1 MSGLQRKV
9 IIIILLC
16 IINAGYLSAFNGN
29 VNQFRLNF
37 ELPSRSVQCI
47 TQDKQGLIWIGTNDW
62 VAYYDGYTLHTLP
75 LPKGNIDHGF
85 YKRIYSLQ
93 NDALDRMWIG
103 TPYGAFRYDK
113 RSGEIKHFLPNTTD
127 ANSKS
132 NVIYS
137 IALSPDN
144 QIWLGTRNGIYQY
157 DESSNNL
164 ILSSLFAHHKTF
176 NEALKSERIAKCI
189 FFDKMGLLWVGTE
202 GNGLVTINIKDATH
216 RNYRYSLTDT
226 TTISSDFVEN
236 IYEDSFG
243 SLWIASAD
251 GICRF
256 RRDDNNFERYNSLG
270 IRGLVTDMTENKSGT
285 LFLSTDNGVTI
296 FNPKTQTVEWLKNNP
311 GSENTLLSNDVMSIY
326 KDRSGAIWCGTSRG
340 VCRIEEQPQFPIY
353 QNLPGSTNSLSNNSL
368 IFLQADKAKNRL
380 WIGTTNSGIDR
391 YDATT
396 GIFTHYSFSTS
407 QKLQAGYNQIRTGIL
422 LRNGNLL
429 LGTSGGLLEYNTG
442 LDAIYPAGFT
452 GTDAMKEVYALC
464 ETRNGD
470 IWMGVLDKGLF
481 RYDKKR
487 NKTEEIVLPV
497 EYTGKKD
504 IYTNI
509 KVLFEDSE
517 NNIWIVFYQG
527 GIGCYSPK
535 NKTIDLYTQTS
546 TQGGLNDDV
555 VWDIVELP
563 DKKLVLATGS
573 GICFFNLKDK
583 TFESRKSFNA
593 AINGTVTSILPLWPD
608 FLWLGTEQGIV
619 RISMT
624 NNNIIRFTERDGLQ
638 GPLFNYQVAAA
649 LPPYLYFGGNNGF
662 NKIDT
667 RIQFDN
673 SFIPWPSILHIQNDE
688 GIVDVNQLKTE
699 NKVPSLSLSSKNNRC
714 EIAFSSFSYQNEWRN
729 RYQYRI
735 SPKDSVWHWVSFGK
749 NSITLPSLKSGKYTL
764 MLRGANA
771 DGKWGDAHDVLI
783 IRVKSFWAIVV
794 WSILGAIALF
804 GLLLY
809 LLNKRY
815 PHILKNYQKILAK
828 GKNRV
833 LKNPVKLKEPDEKSK
848 KIVNA
853 LIATMEVDHLYT
865 NKRLN
870 KAQLAAVLKL
880 TELQLAQILKEY
892 IGKGFTDFVNY
903 YRVEAVKEKLK
914 DPKYKDIT
922 LMGVADECGFNSKT
936 SFYRVFKEVTGI
948 TPADYLEQLKK

>member
-1 MSGLQRKV
+1 MPGLQKKV
-9 IIIILLC
+9 IIILLLC
-16 IINAGYLSAFNGN
+16 IISAGYLSAFNGN
-29 VNQFRLNF
+29 VDQFRLNF

-62 VAYYDGYTLHTLP
+62 VAYYDGYMLHTLP
-75 LPKGNIDHGF
+75 LPKNNIDHGF

-93 NDALDRMWIG
+93 NDARDRMWIG

-113 RSGEIKHFLPNTTD
+113 RSGEIKHFLPNATD

-157 DESSNNL
+157 DESSNKLNL
-164 ILSSLFAHHKTF
+164 SPLFAHHKTF

-202 GNGLVTINIKDATH
+202 GNGLVTINIKDRSH
-216 RNYRYSLTDT
+216 RNYRYSPTDT
-226 TTISSDFVEN
+226 TTISSDFIEN

-256 RRDDNNFERYNSLG
+256 RRDDNNFERYNSFG
-270 IRGLVTDMTENKSGT
+270 INGLVTGLTENKSGT
-285 LFLSTDNGVTI
+285 LFLSTDNGVAI
-296 FNPKTQTVEWLKNNP
+296 CNPKNRTVEWLRNNP

-326 KDRSGAIWCGTSRG
+326 KDRSGAIWCGTSKG
-340 VCRIEEQPQFPIY
+340 VCRIDEQPLFPIY
-353 QNLPGSTNSLSNNSL
+353 QNLPESTNSLSNNSL
-368 IFLQADKAKNRL
+368 IFLQADKAKNSL
-380 WIGTTNSGIDR
+380 WIGTANSGIDR

-396 GIFTHYSFSTS
+396 GTFSHYSLSAP
-407 QKLQAGYNQIRTGIL
+407 QRGQAGYNQIRTGIL
-422 LRNGNLL
+422 LQNGNLL
-429 LGTSGGLLEYNTG
+429 LGTSDGLQEYNTR
-442 LDAIYPAGFT
+442 LDAVLPARFSG
-452 GTDAMKEVYALC
+452 AEALKEIYALC
-464 ETRNGD
+464 EARNGD

-481 RYDKKR
+481 RYDKKN
-487 NKTEEIVLPV
+487 NKTEEIILPI
-497 EYTGKKD
+497 EYTDKKD

-535 NKTIDLYTQTS
+535 NKTIDLYTQAS
-546 TQGGLNDDV
+546 TQNGLNNNV

-563 DKKLVLATGS
+563 DKTLVFATGS

-583 TFESRKSFNA
+583 TFEKKKGFNA

-608 FLWLGTEQGIV
+608 YLWLGTEQGIV

-624 NNNIIRFTERDGLQ
+624 SNNIIRFTERDGLQ

-662 NKIDT
+662 NRIDT

-673 SFIPWPSILHIQNDE
+673 SFIPWPSVLHIQNDE
-688 GIVDVNQLKTE
+688 GIIDANQLKLE
-699 NKVPSLSLSSKNNRC
+699 NETPSLSLSSRNHSC

-729 RYQYRI
+729 RYQYKI
-735 SPKDSVWHWVSFGK
+735 LPKDSVWRWVSFGK
-749 NSITLPSLKSGKYTL
+749 NSITLPSLKSGRYTL

-771 DGKWGDAHDVLI
+771 DGKWGDAHEILI
-783 IRVKSFWAIVV
+783 IRVKSFWAIVA
-794 WSILGAIALF
+794 WSIFGAIALF

-809 LLNKRY
+809 ILNKRY

-828 GKNRV
+828 NKNRV
-833 LKNPVKLKEPDEKSK
+833 LKDPVKLKEPDEKNR

-936 SFYRVFKEVTGI
+936 SFYRVFKEITGI
-948 TPADYLEQLKK
+948 TPADYFEQLKK

>member
-1 MSGLQRKV
+1 MFGFARQITIVL
-9 IIIILLC
+9 LLC
-16 IINAGYLSAFNGN
+16 IANVGYLSAFNGN
-29 VNQFRLNF
+29 VDQFRLNF

-62 VAYYDGYTLHTLP
+62 VAYYDGYSLQTLP
-75 LPKGNIDHGF
+75 LPQNVNHGF

-93 NDALDRMWIG
+93 NDTRDRMWIG

-113 RSGEIKHFLPNTTD
+113 RNREIVHFLPNEND
-127 ANSKS
+127 INSKS

-157 DESSNNL
+157 DEPSNKL
-164 ILSSLFAHHKTF
+164 LLSPLFAHHKTF

-189 FFDKMGLLWVGTE
+189 YFDKMGLLWVGTE
-202 GNGLVTINIKDATH
+202 GNGLVVINTKDRTH
-216 RNYRYSLTDT
+216 RSFHYSLTDS
-226 TTISSDFVEN
+226 TTISSDFIEN

-243 SLWIASAD
+243 SLWIATAD
-251 GICRF
+251 GLCRL
-256 RRDDNNFERYNSLG
+256 RRDDNNFERYNQIG
-270 IRGLVTDMTENKSGT
+270 INGLVTDMTEDKTGT
-285 LFLSTDNGVTI
+285 LFLATDNGVAI
-296 FNPKTQTVEWLKNNP
+296 FNKKEQSVEWLKNNP

-326 KDRSGAIWCGTSRG
+326 KDRSGAIWCGTSKG
-340 VCRIEEQPQFPIY
+340 VCRIERQPRFPLL
-353 QNLPGSTNSLSNNSL
+353 QNLPESENSLSNNSL
-368 IFLQADKAKNRL
+368 IFLQADKAKNQL
-380 WIGTTNSGIDR
+380 WIGTANAGIDR
-391 YDATT
+391 YDVAT
-396 GIFTHYSFSTS
+396 GLFTHYSLSAL
-407 QKLQAGYNQIRTGIL
+407 KLQPGYNQIRTGIL
-422 LRNGNLL
+422 LQNGNLL
-429 LGTSGGLLEYNTG
+429 LGTGGGLLEYNT
-442 LDAIYPAGFT
+442 LQNTIYPKIFNPQT
-452 GTDAMKEVYALC
+452 ELKEIYALL
-464 ETRNGD
+464 ESRNGD
-470 IWMGVLDKGLF
+470 IWMGVLDKGLY
-481 RYDKKR
+481 RYD
-487 NKTEEIVLPV
+487 NKSNKVEEVSLPV
-497 EYTGKKD
+497 EYSGKKD
-504 IYTNI
+504 VYTNI

-527 GIGCYSPK
+527 GIGRYSPA
-535 NKTIDLYTQTS
+535 NKTLDLYTQTS
-546 TQGGLNDDV
+546 THNGLNDNI

-563 DKKLVLATGS
+563 DKMLVFATGS
-573 GICFFNLKDK
+573 GISFFNLKTK
-583 TFESRKSFNA
+583 TFGKRKNFNA
-593 AINGTVTSILPLWPD
+593 AINGSVTSILPVWPD
-608 FLWLGTEQGIV
+608 YLWLGTEQGIV

-624 NNNIIRFTERDGLQ
+624 GNNIIRFSERDGLQ

-673 SFIPWPSILHIQNDE
+673 SFIPWPSVLKIQNDN
-688 GIVDVNQLKTE
+688 GSIDVNQLQTE
-699 NKVPSLSLSSKNNRC
+699 NNIPALSLSSRNHLC
-714 EIAFSSFSYQNEWRN
+714 EIAFSAYSYQNEWRN
-729 RYQYRI
+729 RYQYKI
-735 SPKDSVWHWVSFGK
+735 LPKDSVWKWVTFGK
-749 NSITLPSLKSGKYTL
+749 NSIMLPSLKSGKYTL
-764 MLRGANA
+764 MLRGANS
-771 DGKWGDAHDVLI
+771 DGKWGDAHEVLI
-783 IRVKSFWAIVV
+783 IRVKSFWAIVI

-804 GLLLY
+804 GFLLY

-815 PHILKNYQKILAK
+815 PHILKNYQKILSK
-828 GKNRV
+828 KKNKV
-833 LKNPVKLKEPDEKSK
+833 LKNPVKLKEPDEKNQ

-853 LIATMEVDHLYT
+853 LIATMETDHLYT

-892 IGKGFTDFVNY
+892 IGKGFADFVNY

-948 TPADYLEQLKK
+948 TPADYLEQLKNKR